1 MEARKDE
8 IQHKASDK
16 LPPKEGRPI
25 PPLSAY
31 DIFIHLERKAY
42 MEARESDSSSKVCFT
57 EASFASHVSAKW
69 KNLGT
74 ALRIELEEMAKL
86 DQERYDREN
95 QEWMMKMNMGAQNE
109 FEALKS
115 TMLNGAVQ
123 KTPFVLGKIPQCESV
138 PAKKRMSVNKTS
150 LSGITFPDLPFEA
163 APGPR
168 RNTGRNAQFTRSL
181 LAVYQDEGVEV
192 AQPEASYRVTP
203 FQERPTLQAA
213 TVRYSPR
220 PTENAPFASA
230 PEAST
235 GVSSQP
241 NASATSNDASD
252 NAIKSNE
259 SQVTH
264 VDKEELQY
272 MRGYIQGYKMQP
284 DFAAAKKRF
293 IADNC
298 IHLIPSS
305 FLDED
310 DSAGRSGFQR
320 VKDEDV
326 KDRAFMRGFAQ
337 GYKMASQMWSTPG
350 ASEGGWYLY

>member
-1 MEARKDE
+1 ME
-8 IQHKASDK
+8 QT
-16 LPPKEGRPI
+16 
-25 PPLSAY
+25 
-31 DIFIHLERKAY
+31 
-42 MEARESDSSSKVCFT
+42 RESDSSSKVCFT

-95 QEWMMKMNMGAQNE
+95 QEWMMKMNRGAQGE
-109 FEALKS
+109 LETLKS

-123 KTPFVLGKIPQCESV
+123 QTPFVFGEIPQCESA
-138 PAKKRMSVNKTS
+138 PAQKRMSVDKTS
-150 LSGITFPDLPFEA
+150 LSGITFPALPFKA
-163 APGPR
+163 ALGPR
-168 RNTGRNAQFTRSL
+168 RNTDRNAQFTRSL
-181 LAVYQDEGVEV
+181 LAVSQDVGAEV
-192 AQPEASYRVTP
+192 AQPEASYLVTP
-203 FQERPTLQAA
+203 VQERPTLQAA
-213 TVRYSPR
+213 TVRFSPR
-220 PTENAPFASA
+220 PTENASFESA

-241 NASATSNDASD
+241 GASTNSNDASD
-252 NAIKSNE
+252 NATKSDE
-259 SQVTH
+259 SQVKH

-293 IADNC
+293 IANNC
-298 IHLIPSS
+298 IHLIPASY
-305 FLDED
+305 LDQS
-310 DSAGRSGFQR
+310 DSADRSGFQR

-337 GYKMASQMWSTPG
+337 GYKMASQMWSTHG